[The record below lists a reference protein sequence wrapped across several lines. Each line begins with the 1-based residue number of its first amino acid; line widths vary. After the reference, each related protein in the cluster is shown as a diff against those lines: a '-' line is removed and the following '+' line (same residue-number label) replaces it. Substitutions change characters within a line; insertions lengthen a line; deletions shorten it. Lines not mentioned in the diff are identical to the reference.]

1 MKEMKEM
8 EKIYLDKGYAPPAT
22 EDVLAQMGKD
32 QKKAQQVHNALIG
45 AGTLVRMDAQ
55 ICFAR
60 QHYDEAVERI
70 KEQIRAQGQITLGE
84 VRDLLGT
91 SRKYAMV
98 ILETL
103 DREKVTK
110 KVGDARVLL

>member
-1 MKEMKEM
+1 MND
-8 EKIYLDKGYAPPAT
+8 LDVYKRQGYAPPAT

-60 QHYDEAVERI
+60 QHYDEAVSYTHLR
-70 KEQIRAQGQITLGE
+70 KESWLT
-84 VRDLLGT
+84 T
-91 SRKYAMV
+91 MW
-98 ILETL
+98 
-103 DREKVTK
+103 
-110 KVGDARVLL
+110 